1 MEKLI
6 YDKPKSR
13 GAENA
18 LKRARQL
25 AELHWTPIKPFP
37 VIVSDALTGG
47 KSYVFLQPWRP
58 RRGVNYSGTRYD
70 EKYLGTNVSI
80 YTFMTA
86 LSNPDSVLYTRNL
99 FGRSVFSAAIYG
111 TVCSQFASYVFD
123 LPFHID
129 CGQWPFLPGIREVP
143 KDDIDGLE
151 LCDVINDTLRHTA
164 IVTGLGRNEKGEVRE
179 ITVTESTTPT
189 IKVTNFTPSEFRHL
203 WLERC
208 DYHILRFD
216 EKALE
221 RVSYTPEPFCPL
233 EGDPETPEPFIN
245 PDIMPDH
252 GDRAN
257 YTLGTEV
264 AFYVP
269 DGGFSEVAVFKGE
282 GEIEV
287 IPCAGSRA
295 SFTPSEPGYYAAAA
309 RGKKGVSEKVFFCV
323 TDARITLEKAVYRE
337 GETVKPAC
345 SCTAKDRFVGW
356 LLRTREFM
364 KVWGYPSEDGSVP
377 EAEAPKPGRYAVSA
391 LYKND
396 YGTYISTPAYF
407 DVAEE

>member
-6 YDKPKSR
+6 YDKPKTK
-13 GAENA
+13 GAENV

-25 AELHWTPIKPFP
+25 AELRWTPVKPFP
-37 VIVSDALTGG
+37 VIASDALTGG
-47 KSYVFLQPWRP
+47 KAYLFLPAWRP

-70 EKYLGTNVSI
+70 EKYVGTNVSI

-86 LSNPDSVLYTRNL
+86 MSNPDGVLYTRNL

-111 TVCSQFASYVFD
+111 TVCSQYASYAFD

-129 CGQWPFLPGIREVP
+129 CGQWPSLPGVREVP
-143 KDDIDGLE
+143 KDDLDKLE

-164 IVTGLGRNEKGEVRE
+164 IVTGLGRTEKGEVRE
-179 ITVTESTTPT
+179 IILSEATTPAVR
-189 IKVTNFTPSEFRHL
+189 VTTFTPVEFRHY

-216 EKALE
+216 EKALS
-221 RVSYTPEPFCPL
+221 RVSYTPEPFCPF
-233 EGDPETPEPFIN
+233 EGDPETPAPFIN
-245 PDIMPDH
+245 PDVMPDY

-264 AFYVP
+264 AFFVP
-269 DGGFSEVAVFKGE
+269 DGGFTEVAVFKGE
-282 GEIEV
+282 TEIKA

-295 SFTPSEPGYYAAAA
+295 SFTPPSPGYYTAAA
-309 RGKKGVSEKVFFCV
+309 RGEKGISQKVSFCV
-323 TDARITLEKAVYRE
+323 TDAKISLDKAVYRQ
-337 GETVKPAC
+337 GEKIRPAC
-345 SCTAKDRFVGW
+345 SCAADDEFKGW

-364 KVWGYPSEDGSVP
+364 KVWGYPAEDGKAIS
-377 EAEAPKPGRYAVSA
+377 AEAPKPGRYTASA
-391 LYKND
+391 LYKNA

-407 DVAEE
+407 DVTE